1 VEGPEP
7 RSSRAEQSD
16 PSDPR
21 RRADIP
27 TQTYD
32 VPGISCEHCQA
43 AIEKEVAEVPGVT
56 DVTVDIDAR
65 QATVA
70 GSSEIDAVRSAIEQ
84 AGYEV
89 AAVAEQTDPS

>member
-1 VEGPEP
+1 M
-7 RSSRAEQSD
+7 
-16 PSDPR
+16 
-21 RRADIP
+21 P
-27 TQTYD
+27 TRTYD

-89 AAVAEQTDPS
+89 AAVSEQADPS